1 MVVKLGSKYVDL
13 IIAIFMGI
21 FAITRFNA
29 GQTGFAILFIVLC
42 IANLIVFYIKHTRWD
57 EGNVKKKRLGHN

>member
-1 MVVKLGSKYVDL
+1 MGSKYVDL

-21 FAITRFNA
+21 FAVTRFNA

-42 IANLIVFYIKHTRWD
+42 IANLIVFYIKHTKWD
-57 EGNVKKKRLGHN
+57 KDDIKKE